1 MPRFGENRMDTE
13 NGKEVELD
21 EWDEESES
29 SDESDE
35 LEDW

>member
-1 MPRFGENRMDTE
+1 MDTE

-35 LEDW
+35 LADW